1 MKDTAVLFKTT
12 VLITDKGAV
21 VVDHASLPSKEVTKR
36 LGNGYYPSLI
46 NAIVSHCKSRSHSFD
61 EDLTTLV
68 NTL

>member
-1 MKDTAVLFKTT
+1 M
-12 VLITDKGAV
+12 
-21 VVDHASLPSKEVTKR
+21 VDHESLPSKEVTKR